1 MSVFRIFFHL
11 LEQVNSLHT
20 LESMDSFEKKVCA
33 IIYQLFEVYGFM
45 KSKEMVAMSGC
56 GPGYMPTVI
65 ITPYKHILIFHIPL
79 MLRNY

>member
-45 KSKEMVAMSGC
+45 KGKEMVAMS
-56 GPGYMPTVI
+56 GYMPTVI